1 MVVMGVYLAEPIAD
15 TIAGRSAM
23 EIWMDEKDTLLK
35 AIRLLGFLPE
45 EKIDVD
51 QYQQILERIFEKNVN
66 ILSSLSAVD
75 CSNLNRMIQIYDY
88 LRYGQKRPR
97 DSSICKQTPS
107 RRLRRRGYR

>member
-1 MVVMGVYLAEPIAD
+1 MVVMGVYLAEPIVD

-23 EIWMDEKDTLLK
+23 EIWMDEKDNLLK

-75 CSNLNRMIQIYDY
+75 RSNLNRMIRIYDY
-88 LRYGQKRPR
+88 LRYGQK
-97 DSSICKQTPS
+97 KTP
-107 RRLRRRGYR
+107 